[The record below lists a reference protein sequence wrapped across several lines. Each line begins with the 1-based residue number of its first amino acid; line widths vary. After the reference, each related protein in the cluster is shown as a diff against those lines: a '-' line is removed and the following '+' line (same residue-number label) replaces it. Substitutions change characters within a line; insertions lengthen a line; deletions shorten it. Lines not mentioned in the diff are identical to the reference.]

1 VKFRV
6 KNFLEKPK
14 HLRLSERL
22 YQAGQFVKFVEGI
35 CVADLTVSTI
45 LQEKLMGV

>member
-1 VKFRV
+1 MKFRV

-14 HLRLSERL
+14 HLRLSEML
-22 YQAGQFVKFVEGI
+22 YQAAQFVKFVEGI
-35 CVADLTVSTI
+35 SLADLTVSTI